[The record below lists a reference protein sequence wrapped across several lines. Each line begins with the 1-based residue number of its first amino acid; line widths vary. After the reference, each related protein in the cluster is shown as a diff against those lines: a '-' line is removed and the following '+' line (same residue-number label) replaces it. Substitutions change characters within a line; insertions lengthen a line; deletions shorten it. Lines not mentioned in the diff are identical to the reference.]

1 MAPFGAIKPRSE
13 GWFDEEVKKR
23 GGTVFFPHM
32 HVWSPA
38 TPLGLVCPLR
48 TRTQTGQV
56 GMTGP
61 EADSKLV
68 AKLGNR
74 RIIQGEVQGHS
85 VGC

>member
-1 MAPFGAIKPRSE
+1 MVLRDHCRVLS
-13 GWFDEEVKKR
+13 KKK
-23 GGTVFFPHM
+23 GGTVFFTHM
-32 HVWSPA
+32 PVWSPA

-68 AKLGNR
+68 AKPGNR
-74 RIIQGEVQGHS
+74 LLD
-85 VGC
+85 